1 MTLTSEIIQYSIDT
15 LTAEVVEMYALNN
28 DIKLTDALKLFMKT
42 KTFDLLC
49 DSESFLFLESV
60 EYVYDML
67 EAEKENDMER
77 WLEV

>member
-1 MTLTSEIIQYSIDT
+1 MILNRETIRYSIDT
-15 LTAEVVEMYALNN
+15 MTAEVVEKLALNN
-28 DIKLTDALKLFMKT
+28 NIALTDALKQFMKT

-49 DSESFLFLESV
+49 DAESFLYLESV

-67 EAEKENDMER
+67 DAEIEGDIER

>member
-1 MTLTSEIIQYSIDT
+1 MTLSYEAIRYSIDT
-15 LTAEVVEMYALNN
+15 LTAEVVEKYALDNN
-28 DIKLTDALKLFMKT
+28 LTLTDALKKFMKT

-67 EAEKENDMER
+67 DAELKGDIER

>member
-1 MTLTSEIIQYSIDT
+1 MILNRETIRYSIDT
-15 LTAEVVEMYALNN
+15 MTAEVVEKLALNN
-28 DIKLTDALKLFMKT
+28 NIALTDALKQFMKT

-49 DSESFLFLESV
+49 DAESFLYLESV

-67 EAEKENDMER
+67 DAEKEGDIER

>member
-1 MTLTSEIIQYSIDT
+1 MTLSIEIIRYSIDT
-15 LTAEVVEMYALNN
+15 LTAEIVERYAKNN
-28 DIKLTDALKLFMKT
+28 DISLTDALKLFMKT

-49 DSESFLFLESV
+49 DSESFLFLESA

-67 EAEKENDMER
+67 EAEIEENMER

>member
-1 MTLTSEIIQYSIDT
+1 MILSNETIRYSIDT
-15 LTAEVVEMYALNN
+15 LAAEVVEKYAINN
-28 DIKLTDALKLFMKT
+28 DMNLTDALKLFMKT

-49 DSESFLFLESV
+49 DPESFLYLESV

-67 EAEKENDMER
+67 EAELEEDMER

>member
-1 MTLTSEIIQYSIDT
+1 MTLSYETIRYSIDT
-15 LTAEVVEMYALNN
+15 LTAEVVEKYALNN
-28 DIKLTDALKLFMKT
+28 NITLTDALKLFMKT

-49 DSESFLFLESV
+49 DPESYLHLESA

-67 EAEKENDMER
+67 DAENEDDMDR

>member
-1 MTLTSEIIQYSIDT
+1 MTLSNEAIRYLIDT
-15 LTAEVVEMYALNN
+15 LTAEVVEKYALDKN
-28 DIKLTDALKLFMKT
+28 ITRTDALKKFMKT

-67 EAEKENDMER
+67 EAETEGDIER

>member
-1 MTLTSEIIQYSIDT
+1 MILSNETIRYSIDT
-15 LTAEVVEMYALNN
+15 LAAEVVEKYALNN
-28 DIKLTDALKLFMKT
+28 DMNLTDALKLFMKT

-49 DSESFLFLESV
+49 DPESFLYLESV

-67 EAEKENDMER
+67 EAELEEDMER